1 MGVEDG
7 LKGEKGKEKSRE
19 HFSLGKTRNEENR
32 YFKKIL
38 KRVGLIIYYIIQGS
52 QTHVF
57 LNLKFPEVILTTE
70 LLKQLAIGPS
80 PPN

>member
-1 MGVEDG
+1 MLMKRRMLNRDSYY
-7 LKGEKGKEKSRE
+7 SRWPSVQWAL
-19 HFSLGKTRNEENR
+19 FFFF
-32 YFKKIL
+32 FKKIL